1 MDELN
6 LSEIEKKLNDVFSSG
21 ERLVF
26 WYDTTG
32 VFEDSVDDLKLGQV
46 KVLHLTDRNEFRTK
60 ITLEHDDPESQ
71 YLVYAPF
78 AKPDVSQNHLEDTLL
93 YSRQFFADKLSLIAA
108 DLHIPMRLRGA
119 LSDLYVFFGAGKQ
132 KLNAAERKE
141 ADKRTNAFIERAQ
154 EMDLES
160 ENEKTI
166 TLIALCV
173 AADARNTTVDDLFY
187 AVLTYG
193 DIREQAIIQKL
204 PG

>member
-1 MDELN
+1 
-6 LSEIEKKLNDVFSSG
+6 
-21 ERLVF
+21 
-26 WYDTTG
+26 
-32 VFEDSVDDLKLGQV
+32 
-46 KVLHLTDRNEFRTK
+46 
-60 ITLEHDDPESQ
+60 
-71 YLVYAPF
+71 
-78 AKPDVSQNHLEDTLL
+78 
-93 YSRQFFADKLSLIAA
+93 
-108 DLHIPMRLRGA
+108 MRLRGA

-193 DIREQAIIQKL
+193 DIREQVIIQKFDAL
-204 PG
+204 GLTESFWQLWAILIRSTAS

>member
-26 WYDTTG
+26 C
-32 VFEDSVDDLKLGQV
+32 
-46 KVLHLTDRNEFRTK
+46 
-60 ITLEHDDPESQ
+60 Q

-141 ADKRTNAFIERAQ
+141 ADKRTNAFIERAPK
-154 EMDLES
+154 MKRPL
-160 ENEKTI
+160 
-166 TLIALCV
+166 
-173 AADARNTTVDDLFY
+173 R
-187 AVLTYG
+187 
-193 DIREQAIIQKL
+193 
-204 PG
+204 